1 MGRHSRPASSQPA
14 GPDRELLDLPFGRW
28 DLGKLRHLVGAHCA
42 DAGMP
47 LRRAEDFVL
56 AVHEIAANAI
66 VHSAG
71 GGRLVLRRSGAGLC
85 CLIASENVPGETTEF
100 DDGGGSDTGRG
111 LWLAAQLTDE
121 LTITA
126 GHPGPDGSR
135 QTTVSLYQ
143 RLGVM

>member
-1 MGRHSRPASSQPA
+1 VGRHARTGSAAER
-14 GPDRELLDLPFGRW
+14 DRDLLDMPFGRW
-28 DLGKLRHLVGAHCA
+28 DLAKLRHLVGAHCT
-42 DAGMP
+42 DAGMRP
-47 LRRAEDFVL
+47 RRADDFVL

-71 GGRLVLRRSGAGLC
+71 GGRLVLRRAGSGLC
-85 CLIASENVPGETTEF
+85 CMIASENIPGETAEF
-100 DDGGGSDTGRG
+100 DDGNGSDTGRG

-126 GHPGPDGSR
+126 GPPGPDGTR
-135 QTTVSLYQ
+135 QTTVSLFQ